1 MGDTLRVTVGIMA
14 NAASLLLYAAPIPTF
29 KRMIRKRSTEEFS
42 CVPYILALM
51 NCLLYTWYGL
61 PIVSQGWEN
70 FPVITING
78 LGIPLET
85 SFIFIY
91 IWFSVPE
98 QKKFVSLVALPVL
111 VLFTVTAF
119 VSSFVFHDHHHR
131 KVFVGSIGLV
141 ASISM
146 YSSPLVAVKQVIKT
160 KSVEFMPFYLSFFS
174 FIASCLWMAYGLLG
188 RDLFLATPNL
198 LGSPI
203 ALLQLV
209 LYCMYRKGKEAHTET
224 NKVDLEKDGAK
235 FATQLQE
242 VHEKKL
248 EN

>member
-1 MGDTLRVTVGIMA
+1 MGDTIRVTVGIMA

-42 CVPYILALM
+42 CVPYIIALL

-61 PIVSQGWEN
+61 PMVSQGWEN

-78 LGIPLET
+78 LGIPLEI

-98 QKKFVSLVALPVL
+98 QKKFVSLVVLPVL
-111 VLFTVTAF
+111 VLFTMTAF
-119 VSSFVFHDHHHR
+119 VSSFVLHDHHHR
-131 KVFVGSIGLV
+131 KVFVGCIGLV

-174 FIASCLWMAYGLLG
+174 FIASSLWMAYGLLG
-188 RDLFLATPNL
+188 RDLFLATPNI
-198 LGSPI
+198 LGCPI
-203 ALLQLV
+203 GLLQLV
-209 LYCMYRKGKEAHTET
+209 LYCVYRKSKGAQTEP

-235 FATQLQE
+235 FAAQLQE
-242 VHEKKL
+242 VKL